1 MENSSSR
8 ERARA
13 AALAKAKPQARQ
25 GLSGKQGTV
34 QNRGNQLNF
43 FSEDASGMK
52 MTPHSVMI
60 LCLIYVGLV
69 VMLHI
74 FGKMK
79 SVDNQTKKDF

>member
-1 MENSSSR
+1 MDNSSSR
-8 ERARA
+8 DRARA
-13 AALAKAKPQARQ
+13 AALAKAKPSSRQ

-52 MTPHSVMI
+52 MSPHSVML

-69 VMLHI
+69 VLLHI
-74 FGKMK
+74 FGKIK
-79 SVDNQTKKDF
+79 SVDTQAKKDF